1 MNENPEKDGNNQ
13 AYQEKRKL
21 ISKLFNFSFP
31 GVPDEINDFG
41 FQVVL
46 VRKP

>member
-1 MNENPEKDGNNQ
+1 VNQDPEKNGNAQ
-13 AYQEKRKL
+13 TYQENRKL
-21 ISKLFNFSFP
+21 ISKLLNSSFSGIPDKFN
-31 GVPDEINDFG
+31 EFG

>member
-1 MNENPEKDGNNQ
+1 MNQYPEKNGNTQ
-13 AYQEKRKL
+13 AHQENRKL
-21 ISKLFNFSFP
+21 ISKLLNFSFSGIP
-31 GVPDEINDFG
+31 YKFNEFG